1 LRKGRSPHP
10 EGLFL
15 MGVVGFFFTTSMLRL
30 SRPGCQYDELL
41 FGNAALGV
49 VDPHS
54 FLHRAVAGVPVFLMP
69 YIGALKAYLYYPIFK
84 IFSVNIYS
92 IRVPAILFGC
102 FILTLTYA
110 YTRRLFGSR
119 AARMT
124 TLLLALDPT
133 FMFTNRVDWGL
144 SSLAMLLKST
154 ALFFLVK
161 GIQTSQVRPLV
172 GALFFTTLGIFHRL
186 DFIWFVNAT
195 LVSLGIAFH
204 KEVASWVRMRKR
216 WAAMTA
222 LMLSLGGVYLV
233 YSAIKMSI
241 RYFGENPFDIVSLNR
256 LRYVTRLLL
265 DTLNGNAFYF
275 DTTHGHLT
283 VPSPQGWVGLGV
295 IATCILVGRMQR
307 RRTWNRWVG
316 FFVALFGV
324 TLLQIYL
331 TRRASGVHHMMMLYP
346 FPHVIL
352 GYFLTLGWTDLRSGT
367 GGRFLRAVVGSSL
380 AVIVVFNLGVIAQY
394 LAAYRQDR
402 TSPVWSSDIYTLID
416 YVKRHK
422 GTTFV
427 SIDWGLH
434 TQLLTFT
441 RGNVPLKE
449 MVWSFKDLRWDDLQL
464 VRWLIDAFLCQP
476 DYRFLAHSDAAS
488 VFPEAK
494 RNFFDLAARHGLEVR
509 RVDTVGKR
517 QLYEVYAVRCE
528 SPGR

>member
-1 LRKGRSPHP
+1 MGGRSSIR
-10 EGLFL
+10 ERLFL
-15 MGVVGFFFTTSMLRL
+15 AGVVGLFFTTSMLGL
-30 SRPGCQYDELL
+30 SRPGCHYDELL

-49 VDPHS
+49 VDPYS
-54 FLHRAVAGVPVFLMP
+54 FLYRAIAGVPVLLMP
-69 YIGALKAYLYYPIFK
+69 YVGALKAYLYYPIFK
-84 IFSVNIYS
+84 IFSVNLYS

-102 FILTLTYA
+102 LVLTLTYA

-119 AARMT
+119 AAQIT

-133 FMFTNRVDWGL
+133 FVFTGRVDWGL
-144 SSLAMLLKST
+144 SLLAILLKSI

-161 GIQTSQVRPLV
+161 GIQTSQMRPFV
-172 GALFFTTLGIFHRL
+172 GALFFTALGIFNRL
-186 DFIWFVNAT
+186 DFIWFVNAA

-204 KEVASWVRMRKR
+204 REVASWVRTHKG
-216 WAAMTA
+216 WAVVTA
-222 LMLSLGGVYLV
+222 VALSLGGGGLA
-233 YSAIKMSI
+233 YSAIKMSL
-241 RYFGENPFDIVSLNR
+241 RYFDENPFDIAPLNR

-265 DTLNGNAFYF
+265 HTLNGNAFYF
-275 DTTHGHLT
+275 DTTYSHLT
-283 VPSPQGWVGLGV
+283 VPSPQGWVGLGAV
-295 IATCILVGRMQR
+295 ATCILIGRMQR
-307 RRTWNRWVG
+307 RRTWNRWIG
-316 FFVALFGV
+316 FFVSLFSA
-324 TLLQIYL
+324 TLLQIYV

-352 GYFLTLGWTDLRSGT
+352 GYFLALGWTDLRSGT

-380 AVIVVFNLGVIAQY
+380 AVIAVFNLGVIAQY
-394 LAAYRQDR
+394 WAAYRQDW
-402 TSPVWSSDIYTLID
+402 TSPVWSSDIYALID

-441 RGNVPLKE
+441 RSTVPLKE
-449 MVWSFKDLRWDDLQL
+449 MVWSFKDLRWDDPQL
-464 VRWLIDAFLCQP
+464 VRWLIDEFLCRP

-488 VFPEAK
+488 VFLQAK
-494 RNFFDLAARHGLEVR
+494 RNFFDLAARHGLKVR

-528 SPGR
+528 SPGL